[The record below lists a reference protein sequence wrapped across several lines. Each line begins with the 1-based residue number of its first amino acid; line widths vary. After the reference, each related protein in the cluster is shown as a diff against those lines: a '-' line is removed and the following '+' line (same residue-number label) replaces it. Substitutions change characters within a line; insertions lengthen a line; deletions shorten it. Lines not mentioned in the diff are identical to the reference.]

1 MADKITKEQRSKT
14 MRAIRSTGTTME
26 KKVTSELWKRGF
38 RFRKN
43 VKTLMG
49 SPDIAIQKYKVVI
62 FLDSCFF
69 HVCPIHGRIPRS
81 NVEYWEKKLK
91 RNVERDNMVNEFFL
105 QKGWNVMRIWE
116 HEVKK
121 EFETTI
127 EKIAAFIE
135 KAKLP
140 R

>member
-1 MADKITKEQRSKT
+1 
-14 MRAIRSTGTTME
+14 ME